1 MKTKISERQ
10 KEDFEGPSGIL
21 EWAEQLEESGKLIVV
36 EGPND
41 KKALESLGI
50 SPTKIFTLSKKPLF
64 EAVEEVTAAGRKA
77 VILTDFD
84 KEGRKLYCTLNSGL
98 QAYGVEVDNFFRE
111 WLQKNSRIGCIE
123 DLHEGVSVETSRTKR

>member
-10 KEDFEGPSGIL
+10 KEGFEGPFSIL
-21 EWAEQLEESGKLIVV
+21 DWAEQLEESGKLIVV

-50 SPTKIFTLSKKPLF
+50 SPARIFTLSKKPLF
-64 EAVEEVTAAGRKA
+64 EAVEEVAAAGRKA

-84 KEGRKLYCTLNSGL
+84 KEGRKLYCTLNSDL
-98 QAYGVEVDNFFRE
+98 QAHGVEVDNFFRE
-111 WLQKNSRIGCIE
+111 WLQKNKRTNCIE
-123 DLHEGVSVETSRTKR
+123 DLHKPIKIRV